1 MSSNSM
7 ARLLRAVPPV
17 RFERRPAIGLRLTNA
32 GDYAI
37 RGMVHIASMAD
48 GAVALRSDIAEAQG
62 IPPSFMAKIL
72 RSLVRSRL
80 LRSSRGVHGGFA
92 LAKPSSRI
100 TLLDVVEAIEG
111 PLSLTNCTPDPAGC
125 ARSDECPATSIWLE
139 VQQKMAEVLKST
151 SLEDLISVQRRSA
164 RAASSHASEGDRRS
178 HGREHAGK
186 ALADLGSHR
195 R

>member
-1 MSSNSM
+1 M
-7 ARLLRAVPPV
+7 
-17 RFERRPAIGLRLTNA
+17 I
-32 GDYAI
+32 
-37 RGMVHIASMAD
+37 HIASLAD

-72 RSLVRSRL
+72 RSLVRARL

-92 LAKPSSRI
+92 LARPGAKI

-125 ARSDECPATSIWLE
+125 ARSDDCPATSVWLE
-139 VQQKMAEVLKST
+139 VQQKMAEVLRGT
-151 SLEDLISVQRRSA
+151 SLDDLISVQKRSA
-164 RAASSHASEGDRRS
+164 RSASSHGGEGDRRS
-178 HGREHAGK
+178 HGREHSGK
-186 ALADLGSHR
+186 ALADLVGHR

>member
-1 MSSNSM
+1 
-7 ARLLRAVPPV
+7 
-17 RFERRPAIGLRLTNA
+17 
-32 GDYAI
+32 
-37 RGMVHIASMAD
+37 MVHIASMPD

-72 RSLVRSRL
+72 RSLVRARL

-92 LAKPSSRI
+92 LAKPASRI

-125 ARSDECPATSIWLE
+125 ARSDNCPATSIWLE
-139 VQQKMAEVLKST
+139 VQQKMAEVLKGT
-151 SLEDLISVQRRSA
+151 SIESLTTVQKRSA
-164 RAASSHASEGDRRS
+164 RSAAS
-178 HGREHAGK
+178 HGREHSGK
-186 ALADLGSHR
+186 ALADLVGHR

>member
-1 MSSNSM
+1 MQM
-7 ARLLRAVPPV
+7 DGAEP

-37 RGMVHIASMAD
+37 RGMMHIASMAD
-48 GAVALRSDIAEAQG
+48 GAVALRSDIAQAQG

-72 RSLVRSRL
+72 RSLVRARL

-92 LAKPSSRI
+92 LARPSSRI

-111 PLSLTNCTPDPAGC
+111 PLSLTNCTPDPHGC
-125 ARSDECPATSIWLE
+125 ARSDDCPATAIWTE
-139 VQQKMAEVLKST
+139 VQRKMAEVLRNT
-151 SLEDLISVQRRSA
+151 TLEELTANGRGA
-164 RAASSHASEGDRRS
+164 RILATVGTEAERKS
-178 HGREHAGK
+178 HGREHSVKPFG
-186 ALADLGSHR
+186 DLPGHR

>member
-1 MSSNSM
+1 L
-7 ARLLRAVPPV
+7 ACLLRGAP
-17 RFERRPAIGLRLTNA
+17 RERTERRPAIGLRLTNA

-37 RGMVHIASMAD
+37 RGMIHIASTAE
-48 GAVALRSDIAEAQG
+48 GAVSLRSDIAEAQG

-72 RSLVRSRL
+72 RSLVRARL

-92 LAKPSSRI
+92 LAKPASKI

-125 ARSDECPATSIWLE
+125 ARSEDCPATSIWLE
-139 VQQKMAEVLKST
+139 VQEKMAEVLRGT
-151 SLEDLISVQRRSA
+151 SIEDLVSSQKRS
-164 RAASSHASEGDRRS
+164 RPASSHVGERERRS

-186 ALADLGSHR
+186 ALADLVGHR

>member
-1 MSSNSM
+1 M
-7 ARLLRAVPPV
+7 
-17 RFERRPAIGLRLTNA
+17 I
-32 GDYAI
+32 
-37 RGMVHIASMAD
+37 HIASMPE

-72 RSLVRSRL
+72 RSLVRARL

-92 LAKPSSRI
+92 LAKPSTRI

-125 ARSDECPATSIWLE
+125 ARSDECPATSVWLE
-139 VQQKMAEVLKST
+139 VQQKMAEVLRST
-151 SLEDLISVQRRSA
+151 SIEDLIVVQRRIA
-164 RAASSHASEGDRRS
+164 RSASSHSGEGERKS
-178 HGREHAGK
+178 HGRDHSGK
-186 ALADLGSHR
+186 SLADVAGHR